1 MKSVEFTES
10 QIVQILCEA
19 RLEPVNDVAR
29 RHNITEATIHAWR
42 GKFGQSGAEDIKR
55 MRHLKNEQA
64 RRQRLTKGRV

>member
-19 RLEPVNDVAR
+19 RLRPVNDVAR
-29 RHNITEATIHAWR
+29 KHNITEATILAWR